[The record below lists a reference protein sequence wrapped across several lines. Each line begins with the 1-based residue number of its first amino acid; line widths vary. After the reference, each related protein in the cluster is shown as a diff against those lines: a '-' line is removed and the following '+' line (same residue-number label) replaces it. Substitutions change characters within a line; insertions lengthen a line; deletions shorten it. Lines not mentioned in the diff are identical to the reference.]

1 MALIKCPD
9 CGKMFSEYAECCPD
23 CGCPTKDAKA
33 ANIVNDSPIP
43 QPTEEVGSN
52 EQALSIIDEKSV
64 EGKAEIQQDLQPSTE
79 EDESIVEE
87 KNPNRKWLW
96 GVGIMTV
103 LIVVGFFIIVY
114 NSFDP
119 QKDDKEVESDST
131 QIETPKEQSK
141 QSKDFLSTDWGTFEL
156 YGKVKS
162 VTYNFNDPVEIQFD
176 IYGRVK
182 TIGMNGYYA
191 EIHRFE
197 NGKISEIQWEENWC
211 NQLTY
216 AYNNA
221 DCTYSPVPTNYSFIN
236 KSIGNGETY
245 ILHYD
250 DNNNLENVE
259 RISYFHEE
267 AVETETY
274 QITINE
280 KDSHGNWI
288 KRICPYGHEVEVV
301 TRNIE
306 YYPENKGNSFSEPRT
321 YYHEDIWVEEI
332 DDGYGNPSNFEAS
345 NSATIKFT
353 TQHTV
358 RIELEQQETFVW
370 EGTYSIEGQTIT
382 MSVQDVVYDSKRKE
396 VVTATLKGN
405 KLIIGENHLNLPR
418 ELERKGVVET
428 TSE

>member
-131 QIETPKEQSK
+131 
-141 QSKDFLSTDWGTFEL
+141 
-156 YGKVKS
+156 
-162 VTYNFNDPVEIQFD
+162 
-176 IYGRVK
+176 
-182 TIGMNGYYA
+182 
-191 EIHRFE
+191 
-197 NGKISEIQWEENWC
+197 
-211 NQLTY
+211 
-216 AYNNA
+216 
-221 DCTYSPVPTNYSFIN
+221 
-236 KSIGNGETY
+236 
-245 ILHYD
+245 
-250 DNNNLENVE
+250 
-259 RISYFHEE
+259 
-267 AVETETY
+267 
-274 QITINE
+274 
-280 KDSHGNWI
+280 
-288 KRICPYGHEVEVV
+288 VEVV

-332 DDGYGNPSNFEAS
+332 DDGDGNPYKFEAS

-358 RIELEQQETFVW
+358 RIEVEQQETFGW

-382 MSVQDVVYDSKRKE
+382 MSLQDFLLYDDYTMSWQNVVDDSKRIE

-418 ELERKGVVET
+418 ELERKDVVET